1 MATTKES
8 VRAKV
13 IEILDDIRPHL
24 ERKLEVL
31 LDSGLIT
38 FEKEEDNWVLPQ
50 DIIIAMARAVKFQ
63 YLPPHPKRG
72 YKKRIDKIFRAII
85 LEDSH
90 EKL

>member
-1 MATTKES
+1 MATTKEN

-38 FEKEEDNWVLPQ
+38 FEKEEDNWILPK
-50 DIIIAMARAVKFQ
+50 DIVVAMAREVESQ
-63 YLPPHPKRG
+63 YSPLYPKRG
-72 YKKRIDKIFRAII
+72 YKKRLDKIFRAIR
-85 LEDSH
+85 LEGSY